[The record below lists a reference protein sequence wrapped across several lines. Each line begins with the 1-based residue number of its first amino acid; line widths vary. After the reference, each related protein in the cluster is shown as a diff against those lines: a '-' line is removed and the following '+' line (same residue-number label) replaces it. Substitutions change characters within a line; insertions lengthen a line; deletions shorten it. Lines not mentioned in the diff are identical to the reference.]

1 MFRVSRSISTV
12 PIAPLF
18 YKHWA
23 ILLQGKDVR
32 EAGRLIPMPLPTVN
46 SGLGDA
52 PRNFARGFGAWQ
64 MDMAIRREFPIH
76 ERLKLQFRAE
86 AFNIFNHP
94 NFGTINP
101 YFGQPTFGQATATL
115 ANSLGIL
122 SPLYQM
128 GGPRSMQFA
137 LKLVF

>member
-1 MFRVSRSISTV
+1 MRDSTLFRASRSISTA

-18 YKHWA
+18 FKGWG
-23 ILLQGKDVR
+23 IFSQGKDVR
-32 EAGRLIPMPLPTVN
+32 EAGRLIPMPFASVS

-64 MDMAIRREFPIH
+64 MDLAVRRDFPIH

-94 NFGTINP
+94 NFGTINSQLRP
-101 YFGQPTFGQATATL
+101 DAP
-115 ANSLGIL
+115 LGK
-122 SPLYQM
+122 
-128 GGPRSMQFA
+128 PRARLRIRWAS
-137 LKLVF
+137 